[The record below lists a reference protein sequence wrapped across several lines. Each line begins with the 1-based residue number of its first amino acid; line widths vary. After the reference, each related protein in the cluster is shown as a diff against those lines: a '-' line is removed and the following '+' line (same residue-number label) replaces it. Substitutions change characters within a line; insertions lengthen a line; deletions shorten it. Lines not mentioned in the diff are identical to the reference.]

1 MPAKVKNNSL
11 VKLKRIA
18 QYLNECELERK
29 EAEQIVKTYPEITV
43 DDAYL
48 IQKELVKL
56 KISRGNK
63 LIGYKLAFT
72 TRTKQRSM
80 GISTVGFGY
89 LFDYMKIDDGGDLN
103 LNEVIHP
110 KAEAEIAFVIG
121 EDLEGDV
128 SPYEVI
134 EATKYVAPAIEFVDS
149 RYKDF
154 KFELI
159 DVIADNFSASRFAI
173 GTDVKRPSEV
183 DLRLSGVI
191 FERNGL
197 PEKTGALGAVLGN
210 PAIAVSQ
217 LVKFLSHKGEKVK
230 AGSVVLTGSITE
242 AIDVHEGDFIRVSI
256 CGVGEVT
263 TFVVRK

>member
-1 MPAKVKNNSL
+1 VPAKVKNNSL

-56 KISRGNK
+56 KVSKGNK

-89 LFDYMKIDDGGDLN
+89 LFDYDGGELN
-103 LNEVIHP
+103 LSEVIHP

-173 GTDVKRPSEV
+173 GANVKRPSEV

-217 LVKFLSHKGEKVK
+217 LVKFLSRKGEKVK

-256 CGVGEVT
+256 CGVGEVS

>member
-1 MPAKVKNNSL
+1 MKSKPKHKTNE
-11 VKLKRIA
+11 KLKQIA
-18 QYLNECELERK
+18 KYLHQCEVERK
-29 EAEQIVKTYPEITV
+29 EAEQIVKTYPELTI

-48 IQKELVKL
+48 IQKELVKIKL
-56 KISRGNK
+56 NRGDKI
-63 LIGYKLAFT
+63 IGYKLAFT

-89 LFDYMKIDDGGDLN
+89 LFDYMKIDDGGELN
-103 LNEVIHP
+103 LAGVIHP
-110 KAEAEIAFVIG
+110 KAEAEIAFIVG
-121 EDLEGDV
+121 EDLYGDV

-134 EATKYVAPAIEFVDS
+134 EATKFVAPAIEFVDS
-149 RYKDF
+149 RFKDF

-173 GTDVKRPSEV
+173 GSDVKKPSEV

-191 FERNGL
+191 FERNGV

-217 LVKFLSHKGEKVK
+217 LVKFLSRRGEKVK
-230 AGSVVLTGSITE
+230 AGSIILTGSITE
-242 AIDVHEGDFIRVSI
+242 AIDVKEGDFIKVTI
-256 CGVGEVT
+256 CGVGEVS
-263 TFVVRK
+263 TFVIRK

>member
-1 MPAKVKNNSL
+1 MPAKTQKNKND
-11 VKLKRIA
+11 KLKQIA
-18 QYLNECELERK
+18 EYLHRCEIERK
-29 EAEQIVKTYPEITV
+29 EAEQIVKLHPEITV

-48 IQKELVKL
+48 IQRELVKIKL
-56 KISRGNK
+56 ARGDKI
-63 LIGYKLAFT
+63 IGYKLAFT

-89 LFDYMKIDDGGDLN
+89 LFDYMKIDDGGELDLAG
-103 LNEVIHP
+103 VIHP
-110 KAEAEIAFVIG
+110 KAEAEIAFIIG
-121 EDLEGDV
+121 EDLYGDV

-134 EATKYVAPAIEFVDS
+134 EATKFVAPAIEFVDS

-154 KFELI
+154 KFDLV

-173 GTDVKRPSEV
+173 GSDVKKPTEV

-191 FERNGL
+191 FEKNGV

-217 LVKFLSHKGEKVK
+217 LVKFLSKRGEKVK
-230 AGSVVLTGSITE
+230 AGSIVLTGSITE
-242 AIDVHEGDFIRVSI
+242 AIDVREGDFVKVTI
-256 CGVGEVT
+256 CGVGEVIT
-263 TFVVRK
+263 YIVRK

>member
-1 MPAKVKNNSL
+1 MPAKVKNNHL

-18 QYLNECELERK
+18 KYLNECEVERK
-29 EAEQIVKTYPEITV
+29 EAEQIVKTYPGITIE
-43 DDAYL
+43 DAYL
-48 IQKELVKL
+48 IQRELVKL
-56 KISRGNK
+56 KISRGSEV
-63 LIGYKLAFT
+63 IGFKLAFT
-72 TRTKQRSM
+72 SRTKQRSM
-80 GISTVGFGY
+80 GISTIGFGY
-89 LFDYMKIDDGGDLN
+89 LFDYMKINDGGELN

-110 KAEAEIAFVIG
+110 KAEAEIAFIIG

-134 EATKYVAPAIEFVDS
+134 DATKYVAPAIEFVDS

-154 KFELI
+154 KFELV
-159 DVIADNFSASRFAI
+159 DVIADNFSASRFVI
-173 GTDVKRPSEV
+173 GADVKRPNEV

-191 FERNGL
+191 FERNGF

-217 LVKFLSHKGEKVK
+217 LVKFLSMKGEKVK
-230 AGSVVLTGSITE
+230 AGSIILTGSITE
-242 AIDVHEGDFIRVSI
+242 AIDVREGDFIRVSI
-256 CGVGEVT
+256 CGVGEVS